1 VHASACPCP
10 VVRHGKGIGI
20 ESREGDEDPERRCR
34 VGDPRIPAR
43 HVPTHPPTHPCL
55 RSSVPR
61 DARAPN

>member
-1 VHASACPCP
+1 MLRACECVP
-10 VVRHGKGIGI
+10 VSRGAARQGNGI

-61 DARAPN
+61 AT